1 MRDISL
7 LNYVFQTQTGY
18 SAILFSENPFKIAR
32 ILLPCSNKKHLQKE
46 IINNKAGIAGS
57 HQMVIHLAESIQ
69 DYFSGKNRSFSSGF
83 EKWMDYCNLT
93 ELERFVLQ
101 ETSRIPY
108 GKTASYKDI
117 AKAVGRPEACRF
129 VGNTLSKNPFP
140 IIIPCHRVI
149 KSNGSCGGFGGGREL
164 KIKMLAL
171 EQL

>member
-1 MRDISL
+1 MRDIIL
-7 LNYVFQTQTGY
+7 LHYIFKTHSGY
-18 SAILFSENPFKIAR
+18 SAILFSDNPLKIVR
-32 ILLPCSNKKHLQKE
+32 ILLPCSNKKRLQKE
-46 IINNKAGIAGS
+46 IINNKAGIEGT
-57 HQMVIHLAESIQ
+57 HPKIVLLAESIQ

-101 ETSRIPY
+101 ATSRIPY
-108 GKTASYKDI
+108 GETASYKDI

-140 IIIPCHRVI
+140 ILIPCHRVI
-149 KSNGSCGGFGGGREL
+149 KSNGSFGGFGGGRDL

-171 EQL
+171 EQH